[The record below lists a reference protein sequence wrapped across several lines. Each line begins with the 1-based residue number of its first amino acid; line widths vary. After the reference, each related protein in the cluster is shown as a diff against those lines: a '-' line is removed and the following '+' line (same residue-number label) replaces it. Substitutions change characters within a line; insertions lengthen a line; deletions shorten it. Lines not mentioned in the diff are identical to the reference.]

1 VFSARVRGSSSDRLR
16 KSGVAMTMGVS
27 VVLIALGAVLR
38 FAVTVSVELGTPLD
52 ATDHRY

>member
-1 VFSARVRGSSSDRLR
+1 
-16 KSGVAMTMGVS
+16 MTMGVS

-38 FAVTVSVELGTPLD
+38 FAVTVSVELSTPLD